1 MPDMEYY
8 TVDAFAVN
16 AFEGNPAAVVLLDKF
31 LDNDLLQKT
40 ASELNQLTAFVVPK
54 TGAASNHLSEYNEYD
69 ICWYSPHAE
78 IELCGHGSLASAHV
92 RFVHKLNKQQPSKPI
107 QFTTHESVD
116 RNAVAQGLGITPAE
130 ITQIARGTW
139 GLLIEITGAITL
151 IDRIIPN
158 LQVIATLPTR
168 AMVVTTTTGASN
180 FRGGNYHFLSRM
192 FAPRIGISKDPVCG
206 SSHCLLAPYWAD
218 RLGTTSLRAFSVK
231 SPWRRT
237 LCRASA

>member
-1 MPDMEYY
+1 MPDIEYY

-78 IELCGHGSLASAHV
+78 IELSDPACISSRDEVPRTPFYPPSL
-92 RFVHKLNKQQPSKPI
+92 PD
-107 QFTTHESVD
+107 ESVD